1 MRIGII
7 GTGHMGKALGTR
19 WARSGHDVV
28 FGSRDPQ
35 KAAAAAAGA
44 GQSARAG
51 DFEAAAEHGEVVL
64 YTVRDVLPSILFG
77 RPGALSGK
85 IVIDCNNRD
94 LGDDSRPA
102 EFKFDK
108 PPPVRSFAER
118 IAQDEPGARVVKA
131 FNTIPSPVLALSRE
145 TLAPHRVSVFVSAD
159 DAAAKSA
166 VMELAEDLGFVG
178 VDSGTLE
185 NARLVEA
192 VADFLRL
199 QIGPLGRGG
208 LATLSL
214 HVLSG
219 GI

>member
-1 MRIGII
+1 
-7 GTGHMGKALGTR
+7 
-19 WARSGHDVV
+19 
-28 FGSRDPQ
+28 
-35 KAAAAAAGA
+35 
-44 GQSARAG
+44 
-51 DFEAAAEHGEVVL
+51 
-64 YTVRDVLPSILFG
+64 VRDVLPSDLFG
-77 RPGALSGK
+77 RPGVLSGK

-108 PPPVRSFAER
+108 PPPVRSFAEL
-118 IAQDEPGARVVKA
+118 IAQDDPGARVVKA
-131 FNTIPSPVLALSRE
+131 FNTIPSPVLALPRE
-145 TLAPHRVSVFVSAD
+145 ILAPHRVSVFVCAD
-159 DAAAKSA
+159 DAAAKS
-166 VMELAEDLGFVG
+166 VVLRLAEDLGFVG

-185 NARLVEA
+185 HARLVEA

-214 HVLSG
+214 NVLSE